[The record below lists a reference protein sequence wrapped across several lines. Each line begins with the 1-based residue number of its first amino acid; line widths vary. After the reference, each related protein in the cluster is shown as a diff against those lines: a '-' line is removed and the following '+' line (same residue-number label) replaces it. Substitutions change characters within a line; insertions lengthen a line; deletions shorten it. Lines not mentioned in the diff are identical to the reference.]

1 MKKWAL
7 VILVLVVGFAA
18 IAVAEETAI
27 EIVDQAGNALAIRQP
42 VEHIVSVYGP
52 GTFSLYALGAGD
64 RLEMGWYVGF
74 KTISQASDALHRLE
88 PRLEDLLHS
97 GDPNV
102 EEVIARG
109 ADLILVDGSRH
120 GTFADQMNALG
131 VPTLQCLAET
141 PEALLESL
149 DLLGAVLGEDAQARA
164 DAFKADYARVL
175 SAIAM
180 GLSDIQTPDRVRVLF
195 VGTDPLSVA
204 TGDMYQRLM
213 IEAAGGLC
221 VTQDVSGYWKSA
233 NLEDI
238 LTWNPDVIVIAP
250 YGAVQP
256 ATLLENPDW
265 QAVAAV
271 QTGRVYRMPRVFAP
285 MDTPVPESLLGLVW
299 TADVL
304 YPEKI
309 GLDLCAEAAA
319 FYAYYYSYALS
330 DEEVAHLISR

>member
-1 MKKWAL
+1 MMRWAL
-7 VILVLVVGFAA
+7 AALAVVFGVTA
-18 IAVAEETAI
+18 ITVAEEAAI
-27 EIVDQAGNALAIRQP
+27 EVVDQVGNTLAIRQP
-42 VEHIVSVYGP
+42 VEHLVSVYGP
-52 GTFSLYALGAGD
+52 GTFSVYALGAGD

-88 PRLEDLLHS
+88 PRLEALLHS

-120 GTFADQMNALG
+120 AAFADQMNALG
-131 VPTLQCLAET
+131 VSTLQFLVET

-164 DAFKADYARVL
+164 DAFEADYARVL
-175 SAIAM
+175 SAIDT
-180 GLSDIQTPDRVRVLF
+180 GLSDIQTSDRVRVLF

-204 TGDMYQRLM
+204 TGGMYQRLM

-221 VTQDVSGYWKSA
+221 VTQDVSGYWKSV

-238 LTWNPDVIVIAP
+238 LTWNPDVIMIAP

-256 ATLLENPDW
+256 ASLIENPDW

-271 QTGRVYRMPRVFAP
+271 RTGRVYRMPRVFAP
-285 MDTPVPESLLGLVW
+285 MDTPVPESLLGMIW
-299 TADVL
+299 MADVL

-309 GLDLCAEAAA
+309 GLDLGAEAAA
-319 FYAYYYSYALS
+319 FYAYYYGYALS
-330 DEEVAHLISR
+330 DEEIAHLISR